1 MKSKN
6 VEIMIFLIMI
16 SYISPIIIIPFQT
29 YNPLLAKNVTL
40 LGLISNSS
48 NEEIINAIFYNLIY
62 TNINIG
68 ANNYQSIQT
77 FIEMPTKESVMRD
90 KNNNDYSQNQRKKS
104 TDFYFS
110 ENILL
115 KDLIRNEYYN
125 SSNSISYK
133 FIKRCYEATFYY
145 IISADLCG
153 NETIS
158 LTKKDYKTDKEI
170 IIQSDLNIKFKPLDI
185 YDQRPGVIGLNH
197 NNTFIS
203 ELKDKGKINNYAFT
217 FKYFNS
223 TEDKGEIIIGDLPH
237 IYDRGNYVEK
247 NLRNAKIYKDKISV
261 GWSLTFDVL
270 IKLKNANKSD
280 FILDLSNIFTFNIE
294 QFFITASNKYLIFI
308 EEKFFTKYIDEK
320 ICEKY
325 IYRHHDNIQN
335 FFYFICNIDN
345 ENKKEELFNEFPELI
360 FYQKEMDYNF
370 ILNAK
375 DLFTILPD
383 GKRILFNINFLYNSN
398 EWILGK
404 PFFKKYQM
412 IFNHDSN
419 LISYYIKQSNI
430 NVNIK
435 GNNII
440 KWNGLKIILII
451 FLIIFLVAFGIMF
464 DRFLCIKYN
473 RKLRA
478 NELEDNFS
486 YAAKDSKNI
495 NQENDLMY
503 FNFKNDNN
511 NI

>member
-1 MKSKN
+1 M
-6 VEIMIFLIMI
+6 
-16 SYISPIIIIPFQT
+16 
-29 YNPLLAKNVTL
+29 
-40 LGLISNSS
+40 
-48 NEEIINAIFYNLIY
+48 
-62 TNINIG
+62 
-68 ANNYQSIQT
+68 
-77 FIEMPTKESVMRD
+77 
-90 KNNNDYSQNQRKKS
+90 
-104 TDFYFS
+104 
-110 ENILL
+110 
-115 KDLIRNEYYN
+115 
-125 SSNSISYK
+125 
-133 FIKRCYEATFYY
+133 
-145 IISADLCG
+145 
-153 NETIS
+153 
-158 LTKKDYKTDKEI
+158 
-170 IIQSDLNIKFKPLDI
+170 
-185 YDQRPGVIGLNH
+185 
-197 NNTFIS
+197 
-203 ELKDKGKINNYAFT
+203 
-217 FKYFNS
+217 
-223 TEDKGEIIIGDLPH
+223 
-237 IYDRGNYVEK
+237 
-247 NLRNAKIYKDKISV
+247 
-261 GWSLTFDVL
+261 
-270 IKLKNANKSD
+270 
-280 FILDLSNIFTFNIE
+280 DLSNIFTFNIE

-308 EEKFFTKYIDEK
+308 EEKFFTKYFTKYIDEK

-375 DLFTILPD
+375 DLFTILHD

-412 IFNHDSN
+412 IFNHDTN
-419 LISYYIKQSNI
+419 LISYYIKQSHI

-435 GNNII
+435 GNIQSHINVNIKGNIII

-486 YAAKDSKNI
+486 YAVKDSKNI

-503 FNFKNDNN
+503 INFKNN